1 MAIKFD
7 PKLEEGIAY
16 FEEMLKVMPDD
27 RTTLEFLCV
36 AYEQIGNAEKRRK
49 ALVALAGV
57 LLKDGDAESAER
69 IAERL
74 MEYSE
79 PDAQAAVLRIR
90 ASTGSMPSRP
100 SAMATHHGADGMPEG
115 AKQAS
120 SSEVRFALE
129 AENQL
134 LQNLVQHKVIDE
146 TTSKSVGAKL
156 EELAA
161 AHGDFL
167 ISALAVLEKENSALS
182 ETAAAY
188 IADAAGAPPIP
199 LDAFQVDRDTLLRLP
214 ESVVRVRGVLPFARL
229 ADTTLVVVLNPLD
242 RELVRRVEA
251 ALDCPCRFYLASPR
265 VVDELLERISAESAA
280 AVDAEPE
287 RNDNPRG
294 DRTMAEARG
303 DA

>member
-90 ASTGSMPSRP
+90 ASIGSMPSHP
-100 SAMATHHGADGMPEG
+100 SAASAGQDAASAPAGAT
-115 AKQAS
+115 QAS
-120 SSEVRFALE
+120 SSEVRFAIE

-146 TTSKSVGAKL
+146 ATRNSVAAKM

-167 ISALAVLEKENSALS
+167 ISALAVLEKENSALA
-182 ETAAAY
+182 ETVAAY
-188 IADAAGAPPIP
+188 IADSAGAPPIP
-199 LDAFQVDRDTLLRLP
+199 LEAFQVDRDMLLRLP
-214 ESVVRVRGVLPFARL
+214 ESVVRVRGVLPFAKL
-229 ADTTLVVVLNPLD
+229 SDTILVAVMNPLD
-242 RELVRRVEA
+242 RELVRRVES

-265 VVDELLERISAESAA
+265 VVDELLDRLSAESTEA
-280 AVDAEPE
+280 DDTEPGKE
-287 RNDNPRG
+287 DNPSNG
-294 DRTMAEARG
+294 GKKAQEKGVA
-303 DA
+303 